1 VTVFAL
7 STVVLAGV
15 AAGIVGYLTGM
26 ASLVSYPAL
35 VMLGVPPVTANATN
49 TVGLLGSA
57 LGSAVKGAPTFLP
70 RSNGRSVIV
79 QSIAGAVGGLIGA
92 CLLLVGGDGTFAVVV
107 PWLVLASALMILAS
121 PRLRD
126 LQHGEE
132 WPRWLYGLAIMLVFV
147 YGGYFGAG
155 SALMYLT
162 VTMIATSAELSTTVY
177 LKTLV
182 IAAANL
188 SSSVWFICAG
198 RVAWWAAIALL
209 VGSMIGGWF
218 GPVIAQR
225 IPDRVLRWIIGI
237 AGIILACYLWY
248 SA

>member
-1 VTVFAL
+1 MTLFAF
-7 STVVLAGV
+7 SMVVLAGV

-35 VMLGVPPVTANATN
+35 ILLGVPPVTANASN

-57 LGSAVKGAPTFLP
+57 LGSAVKGARTFLP
-70 RSNGRSVIV
+70 RSNGRSVVV
-79 QSIAGAVGGLIGA
+79 QSVAAAVGGLVGA
-92 CLLLVGGDGTFAVVV
+92 GLLLVGGDSTFAVVV

-126 LQHGEE
+126 LQHGNE
-132 WPRWLYGLAIMLVFV
+132 WPRWFYGLAIMLVFV

-162 VTMIATSAELSTTVY
+162 VTMIATRAELRTTVY
-177 LKTLV
+177 LKTIV

-188 SSSVWFICAG
+188 SSSVWFVCAG
-198 RVAWWAAIALL
+198 RVTWWAAIALL

-218 GPVIAQR
+218 GPVIAAR
-225 IPDRVLRWIIGI
+225 IPDRALRWIIGV
-237 AGIILACYLWY
+237 AGIGLACYLWRM
-248 SA
+248 A

>member
-1 VTVFAL
+1 MTPLAL
-7 STVVLAGV
+7 LAVVVAGV

-35 VMLGVPPVTANATN
+35 ILLGVPPVTANATN
-49 TVGLLGSA
+49 TVGLIGSGLGA
-57 LGSAVKGAPTFLP
+57 AVKGAPAFLP
-70 RSNGRSVIV
+70 RCDRRSVVV
-79 QSIAGAVGGLIGA
+79 QSAAGALGGLVGA
-92 CLLLVGGDGTFAVVV
+92 ALLLVGGDTAFAAVV

-126 LQHGEE
+126 LQHGGE
-132 WPRWLYGLAIMLVFV
+132 WPRWLYGLTIMLVFV

-162 VTMIATSAELSTTVY
+162 VTMIATRAELGTTVY

-182 IAAANL
+182 ITAGNL
-188 SSSVWFICAG
+188 SSSVWFIAAG
-198 RVAWWAAIALL
+198 RVTWWAAGALL
-209 VGSMIGGWF
+209 GGSLIGGWF

-225 IPDRVLRWIIGI
+225 IPDRVLRRIIGV
-237 AGIILACYLWY
+237 AGIGLACYLWR
-248 SA
+248 AA